1 MKRSA
6 EIEKLISDSV
16 AAYERGDVAFVERT
30 TSKQPGVVSIGTD
43 PNEYELSHERILSAA
58 KAEMGGSLGHMH
70 VRVGEVRAYEHGDVG
85 WADGTGYLEIGGQS
99 VEIRNTSVFLREA
112 GEWRSVQSHSSIGV
126 PNERMFDPLLH
137 HHEAAT

>member
-1 MKRSA
+1 MKRST
-6 EIEKLISDSV
+6 EIEKLISESV
-16 AAYERGDVAFVERT
+16 AAYERGDVAFIERT

-43 PNEYELSHERILSAA
+43 ANEYELDYERIVKAA
-58 KAEMGGSLGHMH
+58 RGEMAGSPQMR

-112 GEWRSVQSHSSIGV
+112 GEWRSIQAHSSIGV
-126 PNERMFDPLLH
+126 PNERMFDPLFQRH
-137 HHEAAT
+137 KAAT

>member
-1 MKRSA
+1 MKRST
-6 EIEKLISDSV
+6 EIEKLISESV
-16 AAYERGDVAFVERT
+16 AAYERGDVAFIERT

-43 PNEYELSHERILSAA
+43 ANEYELDYERIVKAA
-58 KAEMGGSLGHMH
+58 RGEMAGSPQMR

-112 GEWRSVQSHSSIGV
+112 GEWRSIQTHSSIGV
-126 PNERMFDPLLH
+126 PNERMFDPLFQRH
-137 HHEAAT
+137 KAAT